1 MSHNIYSQLCL
12 ESSEKLNYTTWSVSR
27 MKVYFVCGAKI
38 QPFPMNQQKNQMN
51 LLVILE
57 VSVPDDD
64 STIEFCQNSG
74 LLPKSVK
81 CTQCGDTLTSDS
93 DNEGQSN
100 LKRRKLESSKETVND
115 YYNYC
120 REICCYVV
128 ENIKPQKIGGPGL
141 IVEIDEAK
149 FGKRKYNRGRV
160 VDGNWVLG
168 GICRETK
175 EIFLMKVDKRDKDT
189 LIPIIEQY
197 V

>member
-1 MSHNIYSQLCL
+1 MCNKRKCKWTHKNHILLRKNTWFENANVSLRKSLLLIYCFVHKFPYDLAIGETSI
-12 ESSEKLNYTTWSVSR
+12 SS
-27 MKVYFVCGAKI
+27 A
-38 QPFPMNQQKNQMN
+38 
-51 LLVILE
+51 
-57 VSVPDDD
+57 
-64 STIEFCQNSG
+64 
-74 LLPKSVK
+74 
-81 CTQCGDTLTSDS
+81 SDS

-100 LKRRKLESSKETVND
+100 LKRRKLERSKETVND

-128 ENIKPQKIGGPGL
+128 ENIKPQKNGGPGL

-149 FGKRKYNRGRV
+149 FGKRKYNRERV

-175 EIFLMKVDKRDKDT
+175 EIFLMKVEKRDEDT

-197 V
+197 VEKGSTSTTDCWASYKCRILGVCCH